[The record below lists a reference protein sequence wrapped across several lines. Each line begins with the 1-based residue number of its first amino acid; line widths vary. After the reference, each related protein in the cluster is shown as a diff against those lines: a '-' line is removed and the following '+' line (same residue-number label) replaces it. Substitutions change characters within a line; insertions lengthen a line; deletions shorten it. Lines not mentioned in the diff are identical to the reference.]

1 MSYRCPYCHDGWIP
15 VEDADPVACPNCENT
30 GWLNDDE
37 DRRIQ
42 AEETKRDIEIGK

>member
-1 MSYRCPYCHDGWIP
+1 MSYRCPHCHDGWIP
-15 VEDADPVACPNCENT
+15 VEDSDPVPCLKCDNT

-42 AEETKRDIEIGK
+42 AEETKRDLDLE